1 MTGLWRLNM
10 NKITTAGSNVCRFYL
25 GFANPNFTAMQEHP
39 VILFDGVCNFCNA
52 TINFIIKRD
61 KKGVFRFAALQSE
74 AGQQL
79 LNQHG
84 LSSTELDS
92 FVLIYKGKAYKKTT
106 AALHLYPQLGLFW
119 GLIRVLWIF
128 PAFIRDFG
136 YDIIAKNRYRW
147 FGKKET
153 CMIPSPEIRSR
164 FLQ

>member
-1 MTGLWRLNM
+1 LLPAVF
-10 NKITTAGSNVCRFYL
+10 IQPSAI
-25 GFANPNFTAMQEHP
+25 PNFTAMQEHP

-52 TINFIIKRD
+52 TINFIIQRD
-61 KKGVFRFAALQSE
+61 KKRVFRFAALQSE
-74 AGQQL
+74 AGQRL
-79 LNQHG
+79 LKQYG
-84 LSSTELDS
+84 LSSTGLDS
-92 FVLIYKGKAYKKTT
+92 FVLIYKGKAYKKTA

-119 GLIRVLWIF
+119 ELTRVLWIF

-153 CMIPSPEIRSR
+153 CMIPSPEIRSL